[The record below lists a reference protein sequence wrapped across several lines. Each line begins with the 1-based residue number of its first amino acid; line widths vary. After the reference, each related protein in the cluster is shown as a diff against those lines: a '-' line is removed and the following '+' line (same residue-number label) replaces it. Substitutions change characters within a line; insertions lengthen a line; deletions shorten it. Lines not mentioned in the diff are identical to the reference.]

1 MSPKKMVAKDSAAKR
16 KKDTISIELKI
27 IGKHKRGLRVANLA
41 KLYGCLSSTISTPYT
56 FSVLK
61 HIQQNFLGGF
71 WDLEWIN

>member
-41 KLYGCLSSTISTPYT
+41 KLHAL
-56 FSVLK
+56 
-61 HIQQNFLGGF
+61 HIFCFETHTTKFFGWFLGLGM
-71 WDLEWIN
+71 D